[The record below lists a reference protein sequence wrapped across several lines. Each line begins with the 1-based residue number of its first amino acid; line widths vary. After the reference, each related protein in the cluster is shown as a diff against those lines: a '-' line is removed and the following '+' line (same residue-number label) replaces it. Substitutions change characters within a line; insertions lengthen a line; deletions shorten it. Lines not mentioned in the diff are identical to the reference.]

1 MRLSA
6 LVLSAAALLSLGCGT
21 PGAPLPPSPGVPK
34 PVSDLE
40 AVRTGST
47 VRLTWTNPRETTDGE
62 LIRKPGTVLV
72 YRRLSTEASGQRVAD
87 VVLKPTLKE
96 QQPGVKQTVTDS
108 LSEIFSGGTAV
119 KVADFV
125 SYTVVAESNSGKNG
139 GPSEEANV
147 PLVPVLPQPQ
157 ITLKVLPGGVVIS
170 WQNGATSQD
179 SGHFQTSYIYR
190 IMRRE
195 EGAKEPVKVG
205 EAPAVGSGIE
215 FLDSGIE
222 WQKSYEYWVTPVTSW
237 QFEGKRGEVEG
248 ESSSESSILAND
260 TFPPARPSGLQAVS
274 SGQTEQPGIDLTW
287 TPNTDQDL
295 AGYNVYRQL
304 GDQPATKISTDLV
317 KTPSFHDGNVEPE
330 VTYIYSV
337 TAVDLRGNESA
348 RSEQAQES
356 IPKPQ

>member
-1 MRLSA
+1 MR
-6 LVLSAAALLSLGCGT
+6 VLGFALLIVASFLTACGT
-21 PGAPLPPSPGVPK
+21 PGAPLPPSLGVPQ

-62 LIRKPGTVLV
+62 LIRKQGTVVV

-108 LSEIFSGGTAV
+108 LTGILSGGTAA

-125 SYTVVAESNSGKNG
+125 SYTVVAESGSGKNG
-139 GPSEEANV
+139 GPSEEASV

-157 ITLKVLPGGVVIS
+157 ITLKVILGGVVVA
-170 WQNGATSQD
+170 WQNAATAQN
-179 SGHFQTSYIYR
+179 SGGFQASHFYR

-222 WQKSYEYWVTPVTSW
+222 WQTSYHYWVTPVTTW
-237 QFEGKRGEVEG
+237 QLAGKHGEVKG
-248 ESSSESSILAND
+248 ENSSEATIVAND
-260 TFPPARPSGLQAVS
+260 IFPPARPSGLQTVS
-274 SGQTEQPGIDLTW
+274 SGETEQPGIDLTW

-304 GDQPATKISTDLV
+304 GDQPPAKLNTELV
-317 KTPSFHDGNVEPE
+317 KTPSFHDGNVQPGA
-330 VTYIYSV
+330 TYIYSV
-337 TAVDLRGNESA
+337 TAVDLRGNESG

-356 IPKPQ
+356 IPKPE

>member
-21 PGAPLPPSPGVPK
+21 PGAPLPPSLGIPK

-40 AVRTGST
+40 AVRIGST

-62 LIRKPGTVLV
+62 LIRKPGKVVV
-72 YRRLSTEASGQRVAD
+72 YRRVSTDASGQRVNEVA
-87 VVLKPTLKE
+87 LQPTLKE
-96 QQPGVKQTVTDS
+96 QQPGVKQTITDS
-108 LSEIFSGGTAV
+108 LTAILSAA

-125 SYTVVAESNSGKNG
+125 SYTVVAESGFGKNG
-139 GPSEEANV
+139 GPSEQASV
-147 PLVPVLPQPQ
+147 ALVPVLPQPQ
-157 ITLKVLPGGVVIS
+157 ITLKVIPGGVVVA
-170 WQNGATSQD
+170 WQNAAAPAGW
-179 SGHFQTSYIYR
+179 GGFQARYFYR

-205 EAPAVGSGIE
+205 EAPAVGSSVE

-222 WQKSYEYWVTPVTSW
+222 WQKTYQYWVTPVTSW
-237 QFEGKRGEVEG
+237 ELAGKRGEVEG
-248 ESSSESSILAND
+248 ESSTESTVLAND
-260 TFPPARPSGLQAVS
+260 TFPPAQPSGLQAVF

-287 TPNTDQDL
+287 APNTDQDL

-304 GDQPATKISTDLV
+304 GDQTPAKINTELV
-317 KTPSFHDGNVEPE
+317 KTPSFHDGNVQPGA
-330 VTYIYSV
+330 TYIYSV
-337 TAVDLRGNESA
+337 TAVDLRGNESE
-348 RSEQAQES
+348 RSKQAQES